1 MNRFLEQRE
10 ALQKQVGVLTLPK
23 LQCKE
28 LDTSISST
36 LGLIRS
42 LQEAVQ
48 QKDAAQATREEQL
61 LQELQESR
69 AGERRCRDAV
79 QLLQAEVSQLRLRL
93 RSSEDRAEALA
104 TQHQQA
110 SGAHRTAQCQLD
122 RLLLAVHR
130 MARDDPAELTVDTVE
145 AALQDLWQHLEHS
158 QKDLNDA
165 RKKIQALKLQLST
178 TQAQRDYLCA
188 CNQELQKQL
197 AERQEAIERAERKN
211 SLETALREE
220 ATARKE
226 EAMTLHQEVACLQSK
241 LESMEKERKDVLGQ
255 STEQGLQQVDTLVA
269 RYCHGCLWWGLPWLP
284 VLLLFHPSTLR
295 PLLRASAFVAPKD
308 KIFYGFLKPWLGEG
322 LLLSGGQR
330 WARHRRLLTP
340 AFHGD
345 VLRNYLGIFNQS
357 TRVLLAKCEAA
368 AAAAGG
374 GPVELEV
381 LQPLSLL
388 TLDTLQKCILSHESH
403 CQERPS
409 EYLQAIL
416 ELSSLVVRH
425 QLRPLL
431 HPWWLYSLSSD
442 GRRFGHACATVHA
455 FTADVVQRRH
465 RALASLGHQAWLDGH
480 LGHSMDFIDLLLLT
494 KDENGHTLSDED
506 IAAEADTF
514 MFEGHDT
521 TASGLA
527 WLFYNLASH
536 PEHQERCR
544 QEVQQLLAG
553 RDTADIEW
561 EDLSQL
567 PFTTMCIKESLRLH
581 PPVTAVSR
589 RCTKDIPLC
598 DGCVNPKGVIC
609 LMSIYGTHHNPD
621 LWPKPKV
628 GARVQPLRFSPENSK
643 GQSPSSFIPFSAE
656 PRNCIGQSFAMA
668 EMKVVVALTLA
679 RFVLPRDAARPP
691 PRRKPEL
698 ILRAEDGIW
707 LLLEPLV
714 GLA

>member
-1 MNRFLEQRE
+1 TCRQLNKFPIPPWRNWL
-10 ALQKQVGVLTLPK
+10 
-23 LQCKE
+23 
-28 LDTSISST
+28 
-36 LGLIRS
+36 LGH
-42 LQEAVQ
+42 
-48 QKDAAQATREEQL
+48 T
-61 LQELQESR
+61 
-69 AGERRCRDAV
+69 G
-79 QLLQAEVSQLRLRL
+79 
-93 RSSEDRAEALA
+93 
-104 TQHQQA
+104 
-110 SGAHRTAQCQLD
+110 
-122 RLLLAVHR
+122 
-130 MARDDPAELTVDTVE
+130 M
-145 AALQDLWQHLEHS
+145 
-158 QKDLNDA
+158 
-165 RKKIQALKLQLST
+165 
-178 TQAQRDYLCA
+178 
-188 CNQELQKQL
+188 
-197 AERQEAIERAERKN
+197 
-211 SLETALREE
+211 
-220 ATARKE
+220 
-226 EAMTLHQEVACLQSK
+226 
-241 LESMEKERKDVLGQ
+241 GQ
-255 STEQGLQQVDTLVA
+255 STEEGLQQVDALVA
-269 RYCHGCLWWGLPWLP
+269 RYRHGCLWWGLPWLP
-284 VLLLFHPSTLR
+284 ILRLFHPSTLR
-295 PLLRASAFVAPKD
+295 PLLSASAFVAPKD

-357 TRVLLAKCEAA
+357 TRVLLVRDLRL
-368 AAAAGG
+368 AAGG

-388 TLDTLQKCILSHESH
+388 TLDTLQKCIFSHESH

-409 EYLQAIL
+409 EYIQAIL
-416 ELSSLVVRH
+416 ELSSLVVRR

-442 GRRFGHACATVHA
+442 GQRFARACATVHA
-455 FTADVVQRRH
+455 FTADVVQRRRH
-465 RALASLGHQAWLDGH
+465 ALASLGHQAWLDSH
-480 LGHSMDFIDLLLLT
+480 RGHSMDFIDLLLLT

-544 QEVQQLLAG
+544 QEVQELLAG

-589 RCTKDIPLC
+589 CCTEDIPLR
-598 DGCVNPKGVIC
+598 DGRVIPKGMAWPGCPQCYHPHSSAVPKVTIPIPPGVIC

-621 LWPKPKV
+621 LWPEPEV
-628 GARVQPLRFSPENSK
+628 FNPLRFSPENSK
-643 GQSPSSFIPFSAE
+643 GWSPSSFIPFSAG

-668 EMKVVVALTLA
+668 EMKVVVALTLSQFLL
-679 RFVLPRDAARPP
+679 RTDTARPP

-707 LLLEPLV
+707 LLLEPL
-714 GLA
+714 

>member
-1 MNRFLEQRE
+1 MATSTATSGNLDPVQSDVPTLSQPATNLTQTET
-10 ALQKQVGVLTLPK
+10 VLNPTFVVHHSRK
-23 LQCKE
+23 KNW
-28 LDTSISST
+28 
-36 LGLIRS
+36 GLIRDQPHPKRTEDGTGTHPTGPPGTAGYTWTKGRLES
-42 LQEAVQ
+42 GNTQE
-48 QKDAAQATREEQL
+48 
-61 LQELQESR
+61 
-69 AGERRCRDAV
+69 
-79 QLLQAEVSQLRLRL
+79 
-93 RSSEDRAEALA
+93 
-104 TQHQQA
+104 
-110 SGAHRTAQCQLD
+110 HRT
-122 RLLLAVHR
+122 
-130 MARDDPAELTVDTVE
+130 
-145 AALQDLWQHLEHS
+145 
-158 QKDLNDA
+158 
-165 RKKIQALKLQLST
+165 
-178 TQAQRDYLCA
+178 
-188 CNQELQKQL
+188 
-197 AERQEAIERAERKN
+197 
-211 SLETALREE
+211 
-220 ATARKE
+220 
-226 EAMTLHQEVACLQSK
+226 
-241 LESMEKERKDVLGQ
+241 GQ
-255 STEQGLQQVDTLVA
+255 STEQGLQQVDALVA
-269 RYCHGCLWWGLPWLP
+269 RYRHGCLWWGLPWLP
-284 VLLLFHPSTLR
+284 VLRLFHPSTLR

-308 KIFYGFLKPWLGEG
+308 KTFYGFLKAWLGEG

-330 WARHRRLLTP
+330 WGRHRRLLTP

-357 TRVLLAKCEAA
+357 TRMLLAKCEAA

-388 TLDTLQKCILSHESH
+388 TLDTLQKCIFSHESH
-403 CQERPS
+403 CQERSS
-409 EYLQAIL
+409 EYIQAIL
-416 ELSSLVVRH
+416 ELSSLVVRR
-425 QLRPLL
+425 QLQPLL

-442 GRRFGHACATVHA
+442 SQRFARACATVQA
-455 FTADVVQRRH
+455 FTANVVQRRH

-506 IAAEADTF
+506 IAAEADAF

-536 PEHQERCR
+536 PEHQERCC

-567 PFTTMCIKESLRLH
+567 PFTTMCIKESLRLY

-589 RCTKDIPLC
+589 HCTEDIPLC
-598 DGCVNPKGVIC
+598 DGRVIPKGVIC

-628 GARVQPLRFSPENSK
+628 FNPLRFSPENSK
-643 GQSPSSFIPFSAE
+643 GVSPSSFIPFSAE

-679 RFVLPRDAARPP
+679 RFVLRRDAARPP

-698 ILRAEDGIW
+698 ILRA
-707 LLLEPLV
+707 
-714 GLA
+714 

>member
-1 MNRFLEQRE
+1 M
-10 ALQKQVGVLTLPK
+10 AP
-23 LQCKE
+23 
-28 LDTSISST
+28 
-36 LGLIRS
+36 
-42 LQEAVQ
+42 
-48 QKDAAQATREEQL
+48 
-61 LQELQESR
+61 
-69 AGERRCRDAV
+69 AGGTV
-79 QLLQAEVSQLRLRL
+79 
-93 RSSEDRAEALA
+93 
-104 TQHQQA
+104 
-110 SGAHRTAQCQLD
+110 RTG
-122 RLLLAVHR
+122 
-130 MARDDPAELTVDTVE
+130 
-145 AALQDLWQHLEHS
+145 WQHL
-158 QKDLNDA
+158 QGDRRN
-165 RKKIQALKLQLST
+165 R
-178 TQAQRDYLCA
+178 
-188 CNQELQKQL
+188 
-197 AERQEAIERAERKN
+197 
-211 SLETALREE
+211 
-220 ATARKE
+220 
-226 EAMTLHQEVACLQSK
+226 
-241 LESMEKERKDVLGQ
+241 GQ
-255 STEQGLQQVDTLVA
+255 STEQGLQQVDALVA
-269 RYCHGCLWWGLPWLP
+269 QYRHGCLWWGLPWLP
-284 VLLLFHPSTLR
+284 VLLLFHPSTLQ
-295 PLLRASAFVAPKD
+295 PLLSASAFVVPKD
-308 KIFYGFLKPWLGEG
+308 KIFYGFLKAWLGEG
-322 LLLSGGQR
+322 LLLSGGQH

-357 TRVLLAKCEAA
+357 TRVLLAKWEAA

-425 QLRPLL
+425 QLWPLL

-442 GRRFGHACATVHA
+442 SRCFATACTTVQA
-455 FTADVVQRRH
+455 FTANVVQRQRH
-465 RALASLGHQAWLDGH
+465 ALASLGHQAWLDGH
-480 LGHSMDFIDLLLLT
+480 QGHSMDFINLLLLT

-553 RDTADIEW
+553 KDTADIEW

-567 PFTTMCIKESLRLH
+567 PFTTMCIRESLRLH

-589 RCTKDIPLC
+589 RCTEDIPLR
-598 DGCVNPKGVIC
+598 DGRVIPKGVIC

-628 GARVQPLRFSPENSK
+628 FNPLRFSPENSK
-643 GQSPSSFIPFSAE
+643 GRSPSSFILFSAE
-656 PRNCIGQSFAMA
+656 PRNWGRGGRNCIRQSFTMA

-679 RFVLPRDAARPP
+679 RFVLRRDAARPP